1 MIRRQTA
8 LRMLHSGVSVYRW
21 VRALGADSHTVMRF
35 LQANGA
41 ATGQASKNA
50 FHQGIVMCRIFL
62 GVAPLAAGIDW
73 LREARDRAKTS
84 AAVVTSGKEAAT
96 TAVVLTP
103 EGPTAAGTQ
112 RSEATESVDA

>member
-1 MIRRQTA
+1 
-8 LRMLHSGVSVYRW
+8 
-21 VRALGADSHTVMRF
+21 
-35 LQANGA
+35 
-41 ATGQASKNA
+41 
-50 FHQGIVMCRIFL
+50 MCRIFL

-73 LREARDRAKTS
+73 LGEARDRAKTS